1 MTTSTKLLGLALV
14 LMLLAFPLT
23 SVGTDRDVTWLWW
36 AGVAVLVLG
45 ALIPP
50 GLRFVDTD
58 GDTDGD
64 TSGDTSGDTHDH
76 TDHEER

>member
-23 SVGTDRDVTWLWW
+23 SFGTDRDVTWLWW
-36 AGVAVLVLG
+36 AGVVVLVLG

-50 GLRFVDTD
+50 GLRFVDADAD
-58 GDTDGD
+58 GDADGK
-64 TSGDTSGDTHDH
+64 GHDDR
-76 TDHEER
+76 TAQEEDR

>member
-36 AGVAVLVLG
+36 AGVVVLVLG

-50 GLRFVDTD
+50 GLRFVDAD
-58 GDTDGD
+58 GNADGN
-64 TSGDTSGDTHDH
+64 GDDDRTAQ
-76 TDHEER
+76 EEDR